1 MKTSEDRA
9 AAAGHSVDAESWLTE
24 FDAGFAWIAGRFGR
38 VEPRKQARSFL
49 LGLLSDVDTRSCWQL
64 AERAGDAS
72 PHAMQRLL
80 GEAVWDADAVRDDVR
95 GYVIDAIGD
104 PGGVLI
110 LDDTGDLK
118 KGVHTVGVQRQYTG
132 TAGRV
137 ENAQVAVYLAY
148 AAPGGHTL
156 IDREVYLP
164 KAWTDDPDRCAAAGI
179 PADVEFA
186 TKLVLARRM
195 LTRVL
200 DANVPAAWVTA
211 DEAYGGDRHLRRGL
225 QARGIGYVLAVAK
238 SHRVT
243 ARPVDGPRRADRLAA
258 DLPTRAWNRLPAGVG
273 SKGSRYY
280 DWAWI
285 AITAPADETPG
296 RHTLL
301 IRRRISDGELAF
313 YRCWSAHP
321 TPLRTLV
328 RVAGTRW
335 SIETCFQ
342 TGKAIGLDEPQVRRW
357 HAWHRHVTLVMLAHA
372 ILTVIA
378 AREHRDRTTAD
389 QTVIA
394 LTLPEIRRLFAKLI
408 TNTVHPVSHWLT
420 WSHWRRRHQARA
432 RTSHYR
438 RRDQAIHQPA
448 ST

>member
-1 MKTSEDRA
+1 MA
-9 AAAGHSVDAESWLTE
+9 E
-24 FDAGFAWIAGRFGR
+24 FDTGFAWIAGRFSR
-38 VEPRKQARSFL
+38 VEPRRQARSFL

-64 AERAGDAS
+64 AEQAGNTS

-80 GEAVWDADAVRDDVR
+80 GEAVWDADKVRDDVR
-95 GYVIDAIGD
+95 GYVIDALGD
-104 PGGVLI
+104 PAGVLI
-110 LDDTGDLK
+110 LDDTGDVK

-137 ENAQVAVYLAY
+137 ENAQVTVYLAY
-148 AAPGGHTL
+148 AAPGGYTL
-156 IDREVYLP
+156 IDRAVYLP

-179 PADVEFA
+179 PADVGFA

-195 LTRVL
+195 LTRAL
-200 DANVPAAWVTA
+200 DAGTPAAWATA
-211 DEAYGGDRHLRRGL
+211 DEAYGGDRHLRRDL
-225 QARGIGYVLAVAK
+225 QTRGIDNVLAVAK
-238 SHRVT
+238 SHHVT
-243 ARPVDGPRRADRLAA
+243 ARPVDGPVRVDRLAA
-258 DLPTRAWNRLPAGVG
+258 DLPDKAWNRLSAGAG
-273 SKGSRYY
+273 SKGARDY

-285 AITAPADETPG
+285 AITPPPDETNG
-296 RHTLL
+296 QHSLL

-313 YRCWSAHP
+313 YRCWSARP
-321 TPLRTLV
+321 AALRTLV

-342 TGKAIGLDEPQVRRW
+342 TGKSIGLDEPQVRRW

-378 AREHRDRTTAD
+378 SRERAHRPAD
-389 QTVIA
+389 HELIP

-408 TNTVHPVSHWLT
+408 TNTVHTIDHWLT
-420 WSHWRRRHQARA
+420 WSHWRRQHQARA

-438 RRDQAIHQPA
+438 RRQGHQPA